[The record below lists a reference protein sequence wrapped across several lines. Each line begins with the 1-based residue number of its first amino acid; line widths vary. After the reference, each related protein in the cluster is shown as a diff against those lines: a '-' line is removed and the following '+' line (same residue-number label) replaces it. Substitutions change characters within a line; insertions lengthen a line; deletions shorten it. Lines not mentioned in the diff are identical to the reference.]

1 MSASTQYTNLYN
13 ELGFVYVTGPSGT
26 FPATAEEMRRW
37 AYPDAGIPNYPEA
50 SQMIMEWVN
59 ANVPDNADGY
69 ATFIIEI
76 TNAAADN
83 NTSVLVNG
91 VAQTAGAIAMT
102 VGDTAASAASIAAG
116 INSYVPGA
124 GPNYA
129 ATAIG
134 STILGRSTTLGSG
147 PNGDVVSIAFSGAST
162 ATNTNVGGGRTLG
175 EFPVRIW
182 LDVSS
187 SATESTMG
195 VNAVEITDWLTH
207 RGTESP
213 RIGISAS
220 LVGNAI
226 SFEREGNDMV
236 VTLSGTAVL
245 NNIISIG
252 VLNLDEITL
261 EGDGATTQ
269 TLTASAT
276 IGLKGG
282 TTYPISNTSTKI
294 VLQWDASGSK
304 WNEVSRATLVDPAL
318 LRANGVAI
326 PLQPG
331 VFALAAAS
339 GTATIT
345 PGATGVSAFPGIVYE
360 HDIYLSAG
368 AALAGAMTFSVD
380 GTLAI
385 KGDSGTISGNNMAVT
400 AFPVTFSDNTGLRAT
415 LPTDLAASGRW
426 TVVWTANDVGGAT
439 TVSFSLVPD
448 FGTANTQFLDTAM
461 YKDLSVTGA
470 KIADT
475 TITGSTKL
483 IDATVTEPK
492 LSTALQAKINRLSP
506 RGVVTLNNVI
516 AVDGDS
522 IFIDATVGNL
532 VVTLPAIATS
542 AFQRIV
548 VTKTDSSLF
557 TVTLSGDANIE
568 KAASYVLS
576 GFMNSVTIEGDGTEW
591 FIVAMQPDIPIE
603 ATVDITGLATLDIT
617 AANSHARIINVT
629 SGNAAETITT
639 IQNGPKNVDF
649 EVRPA
654 TGLAL
659 TITGTAYGGAVNTV
673 ALQAVNIVVDG
684 SFAEYIRVR
693 WDGNQWVYQDS
704 NQGIV

>member
-134 STILGRSTTLGSG
+134 STILGRSTTLGST

-282 TTYPISNTSTKI
+282 STYSITNTSTKI
-294 VLQWDASGSK
+294 TLQWDASGSK

-326 PLQPG
+326 PLQDG
-331 VFALAAAS
+331 VFQ
-339 GTATIT
+339 IT
-345 PGATGVSAFPGIVYE
+345 PAGGVALISPGLTGVSAFPGNVYE
-360 HDIYLSAG
+360 PNIVQVGAGVVLGSDLEYRVDAGSA
-368 AALAGAMTFSVD
+368 TDS
-380 GTLAI
+380 
-385 KGDSGTISGNNMAVT
+385 DSGAIYGNGVPITVGANAVNFT
-400 AFPVTFSDNTGLRAT
+400 DNNGIQAT
-415 LPTDLAASGRW
+415 LTDELALSGLWAAYW
-426 TVVWTANDVGGAT
+426 TVTDQANDV
-439 TVSFSLVPD
+439 VSFSVVPL
-448 FGTANTQFLDTAM
+448 FSTTNTQFLTTDM
-461 YKDLSVTGA
+461 IKDANVTNVKLATGIDGA
-470 KIADT
+470 KISAGT
-475 TITGSTKL
+475 LPETGL
-483 IDATVTEPK
+483 
-492 LSTALQAKINRLSP
+492 TAALAAKVNRLSP

-532 VVTLPAIATS
+532 VVTLPAIATNS
-542 AFQRIV
+542 FQRIV
-548 VTKTDSSLF
+548 VTKTDSSLN

-568 KAASYVLS
+568 KIASYVLS
-576 GFMNSVTIEGDGTEW
+576 GFMNSVTIEGNGTEW
-591 FIVAMQPDIPIE
+591 FIVAVQPDISIE
-603 ATVDITGLATLDIT
+603 CAVSITGLTTLDLT
-617 AANSHARIINVT
+617 AANSHCRIVNVT

-639 IQNGPKNVDF
+639 IQNGPKNVTF
-649 EVRPA
+649 EVRPEN
-654 TGLAL
+654 GLAL

-673 ALQAVNIVVDG
+673 ALQGVNIIIDG
-684 SFAEYIRVR
+684 SLGEYICVK
-693 WDGNQWVYQDS
+693 WDGNQYVYQYS